1 MSLVERMAVAPSLSW
16 LSEMN
21 KLFEGTKINV
31 PTDYTEQVVSVKE
44 ILRNDVTGL
53 VNTILDF
60 AINCSTVDYYVE
72 SKNINLGE
80 LLNKWMYSINDSL
93 RGKIPV
99 GIKALAKEYFRE
111 RWKSGSLIVM
121 RTIWEKV
128 GDYILPTKMWFVDG
142 EYLDVKD
149 EGETRRL
156 GEEKYSVIVGNKS
169 DNKRINLPAKK
180 DERIFVQ
187 KPFSSWGELKPTPFV
202 IQRGI
207 YKNAKML
214 ELLEEK
220 GENLIS
226 KAIEYLMMIKK
237 GTEKMALTE
246 NPDFIYS
253 ADDLEKV
260 KTDLSDFLAKGKSGV
275 GGVPVYATNFDTEV
289 EHLIPEY
296 KRILE
301 KELYAPIEKR
311 ILGGLGFIDVVEGV
325 SFSRKESILN
335 PKPFVQEVHNGI
347 EDFKTLFRDIIDTIV
362 EVNKSSHKKYFTE
375 DMYIEVHNSPV
386 TAFFDKEVRLLLR
399 SMYDRGVLSKRT
411 FTEVVGEVDFDIEVE
426 RRKKETSDNLDEVM
440 EPPVIQN
447 NGEDIN
453 SIPVSEENDN
463 ENENKKGPESK
474 NFQSASEE
482 KLEQYNFELA
492 VVVRKKD
499 GWHVLSKDGKN
510 LGGPY
515 KTKKEALKR
524 LKQVEYY
531 KHKGN
536 SDLSNIKKIME
547 LEILDGKKK
556 LLGKILG
563 ETLDKLNEEK

>member
-1 MSLVERMAVAPSLSW
+1 MSLAERMAVSPSLSW

-21 KLFEGTKINV
+21 KLLEGTKITV

-44 ILRNDVTGL
+44 ILRNDVSGL

-72 SKNINLGE
+72 SKNINLEE
-80 LLNKWMYSINDSL
+80 LLNKWMYSINDGL

-149 EGETRRL
+149 DNETRRL
-156 GEEKYSVIVGNKS
+156 GEEKYSMIIGKKS
-169 DNKRINLPAKK
+169 ENKRLNLPSKK

-187 KPFSSWGELKPTPFV
+187 KPFSSWGELKPTPFIV
-202 IQRGI
+202 QRGI

-214 ELLEEK
+214 ELLEDK
-220 GENLIS
+220 GENLLS

-253 ADDLEKV
+253 SDDLEKI
-260 KTDLSDFLAKGKSGV
+260 KTDLGEFLAKGKTSN
-275 GGVPVYATNFDTEV
+275 GVPVYATNFDTEI
-289 EHLIPEY
+289 ENIIPEY
-296 KRILE
+296 GKILE
-301 KELYAPIEKR
+301 EKLYSPIEKR
-311 ILGGLGFIDVVEGV
+311 IIAGLGFIDVVEGV
-325 SFSRKESILN
+325 SSSRKESILN

-347 EDFKTLFRDIIDTIV
+347 EDFKTLFRDIIATIV
-362 EVNKSSHKKYFTE
+362 EVNKPSHKKYFTE

-426 RRKKETSDNLDEVM
+426 RRKKENTDNLDDIM

-447 NGEDIN
+447 NGET
-453 SIPVSEENDN
+453 EESKKDTQDN
-463 ENENKKGPESK
+463 ENENKSGPE
-474 NFQSASEE
+474 
-482 KLEQYNFELA
+482 
-492 VVVRKKD
+492 KKD
-499 GWHVLSKDGKN
+499 FNQSSLEDIKD
-510 LGGPY
+510 
-515 KTKKEALKR
+515 
-524 LKQVEYY
+524 
-531 KHKGN
+531 
-536 SDLSNIKKIME
+536 
-547 LEILDGKKK
+547 
-556 LLGKILG
+556 
-563 ETLDKLNEEK
+563 